1 MIYLVTKAPEMFD
14 NEYYQVI
21 TVKKSLEL
29 LKPLKIVGVD
39 TETEGFDVYK
49 DKLLLAQFGCFDFQV
64 VVDCRTINITNY
76 KELLEDSE
84 KLFLF

>member
-1 MIYLVTKAPEMFD
+1 MIYLVTNAPEMFD

-29 LKPLKIVGVD
+29 LEPLKIVGVD

-49 DKLLLAQFGCFDFQV
+49 NKLLLAQFGCFEFQV
-64 VVDCRTINITNY
+64 VVDCKTVDIRNY
-76 KELLEDSE
+76 KKFLESLE
-84 KLFLF
+84 SIK

>member
-39 TETEGFDVYK
+39 TETEG
-49 DKLLLAQFGCFDFQV
+49 
-64 VVDCRTINITNY
+64 
-76 KELLEDSE
+76 S
-84 KLFLF
+84 